1 MEIHWATASY
11 GAPATGSGNSTGA
24 VVVVVVVVVGLLVL
38 LLDGG

>member
-24 VVVVVVVVVGLLVL
+24 VVVVVVVVGLLVL

>member
-11 GAPATGSGNSTGA
+11 GAPATGSGKSTGA
-24 VVVVVVVVVGLLVL
+24 VVVVVVVIGLLVL

>member
-24 VVVVVVVVVGLLVL
+24 VVVVVVVGLLVL